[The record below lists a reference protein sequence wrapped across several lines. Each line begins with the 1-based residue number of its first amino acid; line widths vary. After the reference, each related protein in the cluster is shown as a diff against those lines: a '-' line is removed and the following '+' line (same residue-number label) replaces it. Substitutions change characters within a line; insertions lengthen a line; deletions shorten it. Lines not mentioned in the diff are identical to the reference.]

1 MYLNIDDGGIRLK
14 RVILSRFH
22 YYHDITSTPYVKRRR
37 IIISSCIH
45 ASIKRETKRSEMVLH
60 WSRASSFDVSLKQ
73 GALERGWKPIR
84 PATQIHPMED
94 CRVQI
99 SMSSRFSNFK
109 ELIRVR
115 ELFQCP
121 IAPLE
126 VWRTKDEYWGGKNC
140 KRLWG
145 IRLVGSKTIHFRKNR
160 GKLHKSP
167 NSGTDIKLSRP
178 FKVAQETEGSGLVI
192 VNAGS
197 TVID

>member
-14 RVILSRFH
+14 RVILSRLH

-73 GALERGWKPIR
+73 GVLERGWKPIR

-109 ELIRVR
+109 EPIRVR

-121 IAPLE
+121 LHHWKCEELKMNIEGEKLQEAVRYTTRRKQNHPL
-126 VWRTKDEYWGGKNC
+126 
-140 KRLWG
+140 
-145 IRLVGSKTIHFRKNR
+145 
-160 GKLHKSP
+160 P
-167 NSGTDIKLSRP
+167 
-178 FKVAQETEGSGLVI
+178 
-192 VNAGS
+192 
-197 TVID
+197 